1 MYNRKLKISTIFII
15 QNTFT
20 TLDTDF
26 FQQLGGVENN
36 SLINIL
42 EIDDSDD
49 IIKQTHII
57 CHLSFYDFEILT

>member
-57 CHLSFYDFEILT
+57 CHLPFYDFAKLT